1 MSRIVVV
8 AATTILLLT
17 GCIRQSLDPKITF
30 HNNNVLL
37 PTLEFQTSEETE
49 AFVEYWPEGH
59 ADRAQRSRHSTGKDH
74 RIILLGVTQ
83 SSVYN
88 YRIHTS
94 NPERVTNV
102 LSFETGPLPAGVTQ
116 IRKQL
121 TDTTQFAG
129 YVLVRRLSP
138 QGVDVMLNN
147 AGDIVWYHL
156 YDSVVRRPFNWTAK
170 NTILSEYDTAR
181 IVEYDLYG
189 DVIFD
194 MDLKD
199 QGIPNMLHHDAV
211 FDAKGDVV
219 ALTHD
224 SVKMDLRKF
233 GYGKE
238 QYIRGDGIV
247 VFTTKGKKVWEWN
260 ILNVYDPRDH
270 PNRKLDLT
278 HSLGHANSIAM
289 AADGNYVVSF
299 RDFSQVWKINATDGS
314 IMWTLGDGGD
324 LKLDKEGY
332 FLRQHAVSFNSNGE
346 LMLFDN
352 GDRKI
357 RSESRV
363 LSFALDEKNRQA
375 ELRTNVV
382 LPRELSAEKMC
393 SAVLIEP
400 GKYLVCTTKKNGI
413 ITVVNDKADVL
424 WRVDLSNPSY
434 RAYYLEDPFSTEQQ
448 YDRE

>member
-1 MSRIVVV
+1 MNRINVL
-8 AATTILLLT
+8 ATTFILLFT
-17 GCIRQSLDPKITF
+17 GCIRQSLDPKISF

-37 PTLEFQTSEETE
+37 PTLEFSTSEDTE
-49 AFVEYWPEGH
+49 AYVEYWPRDH
-59 ADRAQRSRHSTGKDH
+59 TDRLQRSGQSTGKHH
-74 RIILLGVTQ
+74 RIILVGVTP
-83 SSVYN
+83 STTYD
-88 YRIHTS
+88 YTIHTS
-94 NPERVTNV
+94 NPERVTNT
-102 LSFETGPLPAGVTQ
+102 LTFSTSQLPAGVTQ

-121 TDTTQFAG
+121 IDTTQFNG

-147 AGDIVWYHL
+147 AGDIVWYHM
-156 YDSVVRRPFNWTAK
+156 YDSVVRRPFNWTSR
-170 NTILSEYDTAR
+170 NTVLSEVDTAR

-189 DVIFD
+189 DAVFD

-199 QGIPNMLHHDAV
+199 YNIPNMLHHDAA
-211 FDAKGDVV
+211 FDAKGDIV

-233 GYGKE
+233 GYGNE
-238 QYIRGDGIV
+238 QFIRGDGIV
-247 VFTTKGKKVWEWN
+247 VITTKGKKVSEWN
-260 ILNVYDPRDH
+260 ILNVYDPHDH

-278 HSLGHANSIAM
+278 HSLGHANSLAIAS
-289 AADGNYVVSF
+289 DGNYVVSF
-299 RDFSQVWKINATDGS
+299 RDFSQVWKINASDGS

-324 LKLDKEGY
+324 LKLAKEGF
-332 FLRQHAVSFNSNGE
+332 FLRQHAVCFNDQGE

-357 RSESRV
+357 RPESRV
-363 LSFALDEKNRQA
+363 LSFVIDEQKKEA
-375 ELRTNVV
+375 VLKTKVV

-393 SAVLIEP
+393 SAVSIEP

-413 ITVVNDKADVL
+413 ITVVNDSAEVL

-434 RAYYLEDPFSTEQQ
+434 RAYYLDDPFTSKRTTGK
-448 YDRE
+448 